1 MRKFKTKTSIASFN
15 YIDWSGEGEK
25 FKTFDF
31 TNAPDCNIC
40 ICLGG
45 DLHWDLMARYN
56 GTNTIPI
63 NNGDTVPADNIA
75 QIVIM
80 TDGYD
85 RGYKYVDGEYCAPQI
100 VNGTI
105 TEQSFDIVTFA
116 EDTIYFTRIGAGE
129 DRMITVTR

>member
-1 MRKFKTKTSIASFN
+1 
-15 YIDWSGEGEK
+15 
-25 FKTFDF
+25 
-31 TNAPDCNIC
+31 
-40 ICLGG
+40 
-45 DLHWDLMARYN
+45 MARYN

-63 NNGDTVPADNIA
+63 NNGDIVPADNIA

-100 VNGTI
+100 VNETI
-105 TEQSFDIVTFA
+105 TEQAFDIVTFA

-129 DRMITVTR
+129 DRMIKVTVG